1 MAKRD
6 ELKARADRAAQAG
19 VGVALDQRFA
29 HAETLLKD
37 RPTGFH
43 PTLVTPPD
51 AEPEGEG
58 AAAALNRTSVVT
70 ERGVYHAIVPITDI
84 DENPFNARRI
94 YRQERIEKLAVSIA
108 NQGQI
113 VPGIATIRNGRH
125 VLAAGHYRLR
135 SIKFSGG
142 AVMEVMV
149 HPDLT
154 DQQLYEMSLKE
165 NSERDDQSAY
175 DNALVWRDLLDKK
188 VYPSEDALATA
199 IGFSPATINKT
210 LATLHLSV
218 GVLEV
223 VKQNPGAFGM
233 SVLYVMAQLEKVAG
247 ATVTHEVA
255 EGVLAEKYSRADIER
270 LRERYAQPKTRK
282 PRETTRHNLRIKVGD
297 TDIGSLRDF
306 GDGRVLLNVTMEDSQ
321 ARTELLDLLKGHFHI
336 N

>member
-142 AVMEVMV
+142 AGMEVV
-149 HPDLT
+149 
-154 DQQLYEMSLKE
+154 
-165 NSERDDQSAY
+165 
-175 DNALVWRDLLDKK
+175 
-188 VYPSEDALATA
+188 
-199 IGFSPATINKT
+199 
-210 LATLHLSV
+210 V
-218 GVLEV
+218 G
-223 VKQNPGAFGM
+223 
-233 SVLYVMAQLEKVAG
+233 
-247 ATVTHEVA
+247 
-255 EGVLAEKYSRADIER
+255 GV
-270 LRERYAQPKTRK
+270 
-282 PRETTRHNLRIKVGD
+282 
-297 TDIGSLRDF
+297 
-306 GDGRVLLNVTMEDSQ
+306 
-321 ARTELLDLLKGHFHI
+321 
-336 N
+336 